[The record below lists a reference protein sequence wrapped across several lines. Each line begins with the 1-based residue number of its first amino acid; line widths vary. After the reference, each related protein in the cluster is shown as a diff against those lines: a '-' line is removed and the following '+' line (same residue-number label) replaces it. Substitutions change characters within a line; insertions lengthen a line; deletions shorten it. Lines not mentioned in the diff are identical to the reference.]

1 LWLDDEKLSVLQ
13 NHELC
18 ISFDEEEIRAAI
30 FQMERNKAT
39 WFGGLPTEFFQT
51 CWQVIKHDL
60 VHLCE
65 EFHAGRLYLTRINF
79 GLTTLIP
86 KKKGADMI
94 HLFSSLYLLN
104 VFLIFSKVL
113 SIRFDS
119 AIDIVILSYQNIFCK
134 GRNIMDVVISLHE
147 ILHESRI
154 RKK

>member
-51 CWQVIKHDL
+51 CWQVIKQ
-60 VHLCE
+60 
-65 EFHAGRLYLTRINF
+65 EFHAGRLDLTRINF

-86 KKKGADMI
+86 KKKGANMI

-104 VFLIFSKVL
+104 VF
-113 SIRFDS
+113 
-119 AIDIVILSYQNIFCK
+119 
-134 GRNIMDVVISLHE
+134 
-147 ILHESRI
+147 
-154 RKK
+154 